1 MELTKN
7 QIIPLE
13 ITGYTAEGSGVGHYH
28 GIAVF
33 VPLAAAGDRLEVK
46 ILKVAKTY
54 AYGKMEKI
62 VSASKDRVKED
73 CPQFAR
79 CGGCVFRHISY
90 EAELR
95 AKQQRVQDA
104 LERIAGLH
112 FTALRPI
119 VGAQK
124 PDRYRNKAQLPVG
137 EGPDGRV
144 KLGFYAAHSHRIID
158 CEECLLQP
166 EEFAAAVRAFRD
178 WEAETRDSVYD
189 ESTGRGRLRH
199 LFLRRAEATGEV
211 MACVV
216 VNGNGV
222 HREQELADLLEKRVP
237 GLKSVVINRN
247 SEKTNVIL
255 GPKCRT
261 VRGQDFITDEL
272 CGLRFRISPLSFY
285 QVNPLQAERLYRVA
299 GEYAGLTGKETVL
312 DLYCGTGTIGLSMAK
327 NAGRVIGVE
336 IVEQAVEDAKKNAA
350 ENGVENAEFLCADA
364 AKAADMLK
372 NRGVRPNVVV
382 LDPPRKGCGQEL
394 IGTVAAMAPARVVYV
409 SCDPATLARDL
420 KLFAL
425 AGYKTMEVTPVDMFP
440 RTAHVECVVLM
451 SRVEGK

>member
-33 VPLAAAGDRLEVK
+33 VPLAASGDRLEVK
-46 ILKVAKTY
+46 ILKVAKSY
-54 AYGKMEKI
+54 AYGKIEKI
-62 VSASKDRVKED
+62 VEPSKDRVPAD
-73 CPQFAR
+73 CPQFSR
-79 CGGCVFRHISY
+79 CGGCVYRHISY

-112 FTALRPI
+112 FAALKPI
-119 VGAQK
+119 VGAEK

-137 EGPDGRV
+137 TAPD
-144 KLGFYAAHSHRIID
+144 KKISLGFYAAHSHRIID
-158 CEECLLQP
+158 CEECMLQP
-166 EEFAAAVRAFRD
+166 KEFADAARAFRE
-178 WEAETRDSVYD
+178 WESKTHDSVYD

-199 LFLRRAEATGEV
+199 LFLRKAEATGEI

-222 HREQELADLLEKRVP
+222 HAEAELADLLEKRVP
-237 GLKSVVINRN
+237 GLKSVVINVNR
-247 SEKTNVIL
+247 EKTNVIL
-255 GPKCRT
+255 GEKCRT
-261 VRGQDFITDEL
+261 VRGQDFITDVL

-285 QVNPLQAERLYRVA
+285 QINPHQAERLYGLA
-299 GEYAGLTGKETVL
+299 GQYAGLTGKETVL

-350 ENGVENAEFLCADA
+350 ENGIENAEFLCADA

-372 NRGVRPNVVV
+372 NRGVRPDVVV
-382 LDPPRKGCGQEL
+382 LDPPRKGCDPQL
-394 IGTVAAMAPARVVYV
+394 IETVAGMEPPRVVYV
-409 SCDPATLARDL
+409 SCDPATLARDI

-425 AGYKTMEVTPVDMFP
+425 KGYKTMEVTPVDMFP

-451 SRVEGK
+451 TRVSL

>member
-54 AYGKMEKI
+54 AYGKIEKI
-62 VSASKDRVKED
+62 VCASKDRVQAD
-73 CPQFAR
+73 CPQFTR

-104 LERIAGLH
+104 LERIGGLH

-119 VGAQK
+119 VGAQQ
-124 PDRYRNKAQLPVG
+124 PDRYRNKAQLPIG
-137 EGPDGRV
+137 MGPDGKV
-144 KLGFYAAHSHRIID
+144 TLGFYAAHSHRIID
-158 CEECLLQP
+158 CEECKLQP
-166 EEFAAAVRAFRD
+166 EEFAAAARAFRE
-178 WEAETRDSVYD
+178 WESDTHDSVY
-189 ESTGRGRLRH
+189 EEASGHGRLRH

-211 MACVV
+211 MASIV

-222 HREQELADLLEKRVP
+222 HREQELADLLEKKVP
-237 GLKSVVINRN
+237 SMKSVMINRN

-285 QVNPLQAERLYRVA
+285 QVNPRQAERLYRIA

-312 DLYCGTGTIGLSMAK
+312 DLYCGTGTIGLSMAN
-327 NAGRVIGVE
+327 NAGHIIGVE

-350 ENGVENAEFLCADA
+350 ENGIENAEFLCADA

-372 NRGVRPNVVV
+372 NRGVRPDVVV
-382 LDPPRKGCGQEL
+382 LDPPRKGCGSEL
-394 IGTVAAMAPARVVYV
+394 IDTVAAMAPARVVYV
-409 SCDPATLARDL
+409 SCDPATLARDI

-425 AGYKTMEVTPVDMFP
+425 KGYMTIEATPVDMFP
-440 RTAHVECVVLM
+440 RTAHVETVVLIT
-451 SRVEGK
+451 RNV